1 MAQRD
6 PPAAARFKPPPRGHV
21 SPTMAQRDPDTN
33 LQRTTDELEERL
45 GRLGDHIDE
54 AEQKAEARRRDDA
67 GVDDA
72 VGDYEEVHDET
83 GGEDPAGAGE
93 GKDDPER

>member
-21 SPTMAQRDPDTN
+21 SATMAQRDPDTN

-45 GRLGDHIDE
+45 GRLSDHIDE

-67 GVDDA
+67 GAD
-72 VGDYEEVHDET
+72 EEVHDET